1 MVCEV
6 GAAAFRLLS
15 VRTSEPLREPAA
27 VGTKLMGNWQNAP
40 GASVPAA
47 EEPLLISGQAD
58 AAPVLSVK
66 FAVMLGLLPLDGIG
80 KLNAALP
87 TFSTVTV
94 FGLSV
99 LVAPTAVLAKVRLGG
114 SAKSSSNARLFCV
127 SAT

>member
-1 MVCEV
+1 MHW
-6 GAAAFRLLS
+6 RQL
-15 VRTSEPLREPAA
+15 
-27 VGTKLMGNWQNAP
+27 
-40 GASVPAA
+40 PAA

-114 SAKSSSNARLFCV
+114 SAKSSSNARC
-127 SAT
+127 SAYRRHRR